1 MNDHLA
7 GWRLQRVKGLI
18 PLALWVIAL
27 ALPFLGMSPINQRQ
41 ILTIAIYAMVV
52 TGLNLSFGFAGELAL
67 GQVAI
72 MAVGAYTTA
81 ILARAGVTDIFA
93 LVAATLMVSAI
104 IGLLTGIP
112 SLRLSQW
119 ALGLIS
125 FFLVLLLPGVLV
137 ATQSFS
143 GGLNG
148 LTLPRSTLFGSALDT
163 PEELYILGI
172 AVLGVWMFIF
182 RNLILSRYG
191 TALRAISRSP
201 VLAESLGVRAKR
213 MKLSAYVVG
222 SLPAGVAGSLYAL
235 QAGFISPSPFSL
247 GLMIEIIAACVIAGA
262 TSIYGGIFGAA
273 VLQLVVTQSEA
284 FASYSIAVFGA
295 LLLIS
300 GAVFRKGVA
309 GVLARVSQRVAG
321 RFRVAPA
328 GAPAGVE
335 LDLRMPGA
343 TLAASDVSKAFG
355 GVLALRDAS
364 VRAEPGQVTAIIGS
378 NGAGKTTLLNVI
390 SGFISPDTGRVT
402 VDGAVVTGQPGFA
415 IARAGVARAFQTPEI
430 PESMT
435 VLDVVR
441 SGSMRSGS
449 LKIVPALL
457 RTPAYRRQAAAERSF
472 ARALLDVAGLG
483 GLASREATTLPLGS
497 RRLLEVLRAAM
508 SRPKVLLLDEPAA
521 GLDDDSLGA
530 LGALIRTLR
539 DEGSTIVLVEHNVPF
554 VMEVSDV
561 VWAMDLGTTI
571 TSGTP
576 ADVAADPR
584 VIDAYLGRERAG
596 GHQ

>member
-1 MNDHLA
+1 MSATSVLETLRRA
-7 GWRLQRVKGLI
+7 AWAVPVGLWAVAI
-18 PLALWVIAL
+18 
-27 ALPFLGMSPINQRQ
+27 ALPFLGLSPIDQRQ

-81 ILARAGVTDIFA
+81 ILARTGLTDIFG
-93 LVAATLMVSAI
+93 LMGATLGVSAV

-125 FFLVLLLPGVLV
+125 FFLVLLLPGVLI

-148 LTLPRSTLFGSALDT
+148 LSLPRATLFGSALDT

-172 AVLGVWMFIF
+172 VVLGVWMVIF

-191 TALRAISRSP
+191 TALRAISCSP

-222 SLPAGVAGSLYAL
+222 SLPAGVAGCLYAL
-235 QAGFISPSPFSL
+235 QAGYISPSPFSL

-262 TSIYGGIFGAA
+262 TSIYGGVFGAA
-273 VLQLVVTQSEA
+273 VLQLVINQSES
-284 FASYSIAVFGA
+284 FATYSIAVFGA

-309 GVLARVSQRVAG
+309 GLVDRVGQRLTARLGVTSTD
-321 RFRVAPA
+321 A
-328 GAPAGVE
+328 GAD
-335 LDLRMPGA
+335 LDLRMLGA
-343 TLAASDVSKAFG
+343 TLVASHVAKAFG
-355 GVLALRDAS
+355 GVQALRDAT
-364 VRAEPGQVTAIIGS
+364 VRAEPGQVTGIIGS
-378 NGAGKTTLLNVI
+378 NGAGKTTLLNVV
-390 SGFISPDTGRVT
+390 SGFVTPDSGEISIDDV
-402 VDGAVVTGQPGFA
+402 AVTGNHGYA
-415 IARAGVARAFQTPEI
+415 IARAGIARAFQTPEI
-430 PESMT
+430 PESMS
-435 VLDVVR
+435 VLEVVR
-441 SGSMRSGS
+441 SGAMRSGS
-449 LKIVPALL
+449 LGIRAALL
-457 RTPAYRRQAAAERSF
+457 RTPAYRRQVDAERSF
-472 ARALLDVAGLG
+472 ARALLNVAGLG
-483 GLASREATTLPLGS
+483 TLASREASTLPLGS

-530 LGALIRTLR
+530 LGALIGTLR
-539 DEGSTIVLVEHNVPF
+539 DEGATIVLVEHNVPF
-554 VMEVSDV
+554 VMEVADE
-561 VWAMDLGTTI
+561 VWAMDLGATI
-571 TSGTP
+571 THGTP
-576 ADVAADPR
+576 AEVTAHPR
-584 VIDAYLGRERAG
+584 VIDAYLGRERTG
-596 GHQ
+596 VTT